1 MNTAQQIADWLVSQ
15 GIEQVFAVTGGGSMF
30 LNHALASHPGLQCT
44 FMHHEQAC
52 AMAAE
57 GYARISGKPAVVNVT
72 TGPGGINALNGVYGA
87 FTDSV
92 PMLVLSGQVK
102 RETCLDFVAV
112 PGLRQLGDQE
122 GPAIHMARHVTK
134 FAEIARSAE
143 ELTSLVPQ
151 ALATACGG
159 RPGPAWIDIPL
170 DVQSAKTPLSF
181 IELPSPETQDE
192 DLAVPCAQ
200 ILDRLAKA
208 HRPVILA
215 GSGVRIGDAAKA
227 LLAFAEAHGIPV
239 ATAWSHDLIPSDHHL
254 FAGRPG
260 TIGTRGG
267 NFCLQAADV
276 VLVVGSRLNIRQV
289 SYNWKSFA
297 KNAFV
302 AQIDIDPAELA
313 KPFVRPQLT
322 VRADARNFLTELTER
337 ASKRTLPDYSPWARW
352 CRAIRTRYPVLQ
364 AAQKQ
369 SPKLN
374 PYFVVDHVFGQLRDT
389 DIIVCGNAA
398 ACIVPFQ
405 TERLR
410 AGQRMFSNSGAA
422 SMGHD
427 LPAAL
432 GAAMADRT
440 RRVICF
446 AGDGSLQMN
455 VQELQTLKTSGAN
468 VIVLVLANNGYLSIR
483 QTHENFFGS
492 IVGATPE
499 SGVDLPDY
507 ATLAAA
513 YGIPATRLSSH
524 QDLPRLNE
532 RLARNGPALVHI
544 DVDPAQNFE
553 PRLKSRIATDGNF
566 LTPELDDMFPFLP
579 AEELAAVRA
588 EAAAIRARQR
598 FVATAEG
605 AGD

>member
-1 MNTAQQIADWLVSQ
+1 MNAAQQITDWLVNQ

-30 LNHALASHPGLQCT
+30 LNHALASHPGLRCT

-57 GYARISGKPAVVNVT
+57 GYARIAGKPAVVNVT

-87 FTDSV
+87 FTDSI
-92 PMLVLSGQVK
+92 PMLILSGQVK
-102 RETCLDFVAV
+102 RETCLDFVPVA
-112 PGLRQLGDQE
+112 GLRQLGDQE

-143 ELTSLVPQ
+143 ELATLLPQ
-151 ALATACGG
+151 ALAAACQG

-170 DVQSAKTPLSF
+170 DIQSAKTPLSF
-181 IELPSPETQDE
+181 VDPPVGETLNE
-192 DLAVPCAQ
+192 DLSVPCAQ
-200 ILDRLAKA
+200 ILDRLADA
-208 HRPVILA
+208 QRPVILA
-215 GSGVRIGDAAKA
+215 GSGVRIGNAVPA
-227 LLAFAEAHGIPV
+227 LLDFAEAHGIPV
-239 ATAWSHDLIPSDHHL
+239 ATAWSHDLIASDHPL

-267 NFCLQAADV
+267 NFCLQAADF

-289 SYNWKSFA
+289 SYNWHSFA

-313 KPFVRPQLT
+313 KPFVRPQMT
-322 VRADARNFLTELTER
+322 VCADARRFLTALAKR
-337 ASKRTLPDYSPWARW
+337 ASERTLPDYAPWAEW
-352 CRAIRTRYPVLQ
+352 CRAIRARYPVLQ
-364 AAQKQ
+364 ATQRQTPA
-369 SPKLN
+369 LN
-374 PYFVVDHVFGQLRDT
+374 PYFIVDHVFGRLRDT
-389 DIIVCGNAA
+389 DIIVCGNAS

-468 VIVLVLANNGYLSIR
+468 VIVLVLANKGYLSIR

-507 ATLAAA
+507 AALASA

-532 RLARNGPALVHI
+532 LLAQDGPVLLHI

-553 PRLKSRIATDGNF
+553 PRLKSRITAEGSF

-579 AEELAAVRA
+579 AEELAAVRN
-588 EAAAIRARQR
+588 EAKAIRARAPR
-598 FVATAEG
+598 CCVRG
-605 AGD
+605 NNL